1 MKGLRPLEKGKD
13 SLKSRVLRLL
23 GKNGDFELLL
33 YSKEEKKSIVSELHT
48 HYDFAKELR
57 NATLEAEQDKAM
69 GIGEFQKRRYN
80 R

>member
-1 MKGLRPLEKGKD
+1 MRPLEKGKS

-23 GKNGDFELLL
+23 GKDTGFELLS
-33 YSKEEKKSIVSELHT
+33 YSQEEKKSGVSEFHT
-48 HYDFAKELR
+48 HYDFTKELR
-57 NATLEAEQDKAM
+57 NAMLEAEQDKAM